1 MLFELVR
8 VKWLSCVA
16 GVKREFADLDDDEE
30 ELYPAK
36 KVSHYDLSC
45 TYDDFLE
52 AVLYL
57 WLHLSF
63 IVCPSTVVF
72 SNHFVLLIMNNN

>member
-45 TYDDFLE
+45 T
-52 AVLYL
+52 
-57 WLHLSF
+57 
-63 IVCPSTVVF
+63 
-72 SNHFVLLIMNNN
+72 